1 MKYSSTISF
10 GVLNPVTLLAMLQAL
25 LLPIAF
31 RLYKILVINHG
42 DIVKQQTHDEL
53 LVTGGIY
60 AELYNSQFEED
71 IA

>member
-1 MKYSSTISF
+1 
-10 GVLNPVTLLAMLQAL
+10 MLQAL